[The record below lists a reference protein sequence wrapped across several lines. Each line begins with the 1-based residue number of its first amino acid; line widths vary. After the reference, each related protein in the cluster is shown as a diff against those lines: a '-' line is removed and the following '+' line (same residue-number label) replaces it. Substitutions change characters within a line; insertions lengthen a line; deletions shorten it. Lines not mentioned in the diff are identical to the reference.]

1 MAKQLIVATGGV
13 ALSAWVVYRSVRY
26 WSNIT
31 EDGAG
36 LRQFVVDFCAGGV
49 AGAVAKTA
57 TAPLEVAKLVVQ
69 CEETLP
75 IDEADPLRN
84 LSTVSAMVMVV
95 RERGVLGLWSGNTIN
110 VLRYFPTQAFNF
122 AFKDLIKNMVPR
134 YDPST
139 DFWKFFAA
147 NMASGCAAGG
157 LSLLWVYPLD
167 TARTLLAVRPEF
179 ATDTLSCVAKLYEY
193 NGLRAVFSGL
203 GPSIVGVA
211 AYRGPYFAIFDTLKA
226 LNPLKEDKGIAGLLS
241 KFAIAQIT
249 SVVAGFVSYPFD
261 TVRRHMQIA
270 ASFGSLPTAWATLG
284 NIVATGGV
292 SGLFVGFTANVLRT
306 LCGALVLVAYDEMKS
321 FDHGVAIIGAL
332 ALAMQVPILLN
343 PKELVTGLLATAG
356 MIGSSVAAPTLTAY
370 LVSHATRYVP
380 GMRPRRIAFEEAFA
394 ALVIAPS
401 FIGYPSRPNQAP
413 GRPPLTVDSHCA
425 SARLLIAS
433 RLDSATSAIISKA
446 PLFGSAA
453 AQWVSAGPWAVG
465 GLLVAVAAVC
475 VHFDS
480 IAHVHYLQKELA
492 EREEQVKAFVGSLI
506 EQKQKSD
513 ELLKRIASEQIAP
526 AAIVG
531 EVRRVLADGGGA
543 AGEGGDEAADV

>member
-1 MAKQLIVATGGV
+1 
-13 ALSAWVVYRSVRY
+13 
-26 WSNIT
+26 
-31 EDGAG
+31 
-36 LRQFVVDFCAGGV
+36 
-49 AGAVAKTA
+49 
-57 TAPLEVAKLVVQ
+57 
-69 CEETLP
+69 
-75 IDEADPLRN
+75 
-84 LSTVSAMVMVV
+84 
-95 RERGVLGLWSGNTIN
+95 
-110 VLRYFPTQAFNF
+110 
-122 AFKDLIKNMVPR
+122 MVPR

-401 FIGYPSRPNQAP
+401 FIG
-413 GRPPLTVDSHCA
+413 
-425 SARLLIAS
+425 
-433 RLDSATSAIISKA
+433 ATSAIISKA